1 MFHVKARWPQLL
13 MNSRRHTLLPAQE
26 EFWELHLSCCRNDPL
41 PREPTPASRPGTGW
55 EPVFSNEWEELWGG
69 CLAKCISQRL
79 SPLPCS
85 KRGQRFLKTPRGSNY
100 LFKNSFH
107 TFRFRQCLTFSFS
120 PLPVL
125 PGSFC
130 SLWHLF
136 TVHCS
141 ACSKFHSL
149 LIGALKCFF

>member
-1 MFHVKARWPQLL
+1 MWRQGGRNSSWRAAGTHCCQLRTSPGSSTWATARTTHYQGNPHQRAGQAQDENRCLV
-13 MNSRRHTLLPAQE
+13 MSRRNCE
-26 EFWELHLSCCRNDPL
+26 
-41 PREPTPASRPGTGW
+41 
-55 EPVFSNEWEELWGG
+55 GG
-69 CLAKCISQRL
+69 CLAKCVSQRL

-120 PLPVL
+120 PLPAL

-130 SLWHLF
+130 SLRHLF
-136 TVHCS
+136 TVHRS